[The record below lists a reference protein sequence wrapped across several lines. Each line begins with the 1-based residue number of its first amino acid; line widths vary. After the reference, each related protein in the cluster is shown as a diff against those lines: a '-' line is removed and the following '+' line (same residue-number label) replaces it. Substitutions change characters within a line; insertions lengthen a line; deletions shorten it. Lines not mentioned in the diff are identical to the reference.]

1 MKYRHPIAALNVL
14 KRPLLSRIRDRLS
27 RHGWYRRLHLAYA
40 RWRAR
45 HGGLPNWAAL
55 QPQSGLGSVRPP
67 LTEGAKR
74 VLIATGTAG
83 HLPSMTMESLL
94 GMALAARGVG
104 IDFLLCDAAL
114 PACMMCE
121 ISWYSDLDKLA
132 MHGPK
137 DRCLTCYQPSAEMLD
152 RAGLNAI
159 GLNSKLT
166 DADRFKAKTISTQ
179 MPQSEIAA
187 YIEDGIPIGEH
198 AVAGALRFF
207 SRGDLETV
215 SGAGPILRRY
225 LEAALLTYYGTRRLL
240 AEGHYDVVVL
250 NHGIYVPQGIISETA
265 RHLGVR
271 VVTWHPAYRRG
282 CFIFNHH
289 ETYHHGL
296 MTEPVSSWENM
307 SWNDAQQ
314 QQITQYLRSRWVG
327 RQDWVKF
334 HNQPEFDTR
343 LIEEEIGID
352 FRRSTIGLL
361 TNVIWDAQLHY
372 KANAFPNMVDW
383 LIKTIAHFEKRPD
396 LQLLIRVHPAELTG
410 TLPSRQPVLDE
421 IRHHFPNL
429 PANVFI
435 IPPES
440 KASTYVAMSHCNTV
454 LIYGTKMGVELSATG
469 IPVVVAGE
477 AWIRGKGVTMDANSE
492 ENYLRLLDALPLR
505 EKLDDATIERAQKYA
520 YHFFF
525 RRMVPL
531 DCIKERKGW
540 PPFAVHID
548 SLHDLA
554 PGKSPG
560 LDIVCNGIIAGIPF
574 IYPAEDLTGAPS
586 ERRAT

>member
-1 MKYRHPIAALNVL
+1 VKYRHPIVALTEPT
-14 KRPLLSRIRDRLS
+14 RPLLSRIRDRLS
-27 RHGWYRRLHLAYA
+27 RHGWYRRFHLAYV

-45 HGGLPNWAAL
+45 HGGLPDWAAW
-55 QPQSGLGSVRPP
+55 QPQAGLELVRPP
-67 LTEGAKR
+67 LIDGAKR
-74 VLIATGTAG
+74 VLVATGTAG

-94 GMALAARGVG
+94 GMALAIRDAS
-104 IDFLLCDAAL
+104 IDFLICDAAL

-121 ISWYSDLDKLA
+121 ISWYSDVDKLA
-132 MHGPK
+132 KHGPK
-137 DRCLTCYQPSAEMLD
+137 DRCLTCYRPSAEMLD

-166 DADRFKAKTISTQ
+166 NADRFKAKTISTQ

-207 SRGDLETV
+207 SRGDLEKV
-215 SGAGPILRRY
+215 SGAEVILRRY

-240 AEGHYDVVVL
+240 AEGRYDAVVL

-296 MTEPVSSWENM
+296 MTEPVSSWEDM
-307 SWNDAQQ
+307 SWNGMQQ

-327 RQDWVKF
+327 QQDWVKF
-334 HNQPEFDTR
+334 HDQPEFDTR
-343 LIEEEIGID
+343 SIEEEIGID
-352 FRRSTIGLL
+352 FRRPTIGLL

-383 LIKTIAHFEKRPD
+383 LIKTIAYFEKRPD
-396 LQLLIRVHPAELTG
+396 MQLLIRVHPAELTG
-410 TLPSRQPVLDE
+410 TLPSRQPAVDE
-421 IRHHFPNL
+421 IRRQFPNL

-440 KASTYVAMSHCNTV
+440 KASTYVAMSHCNAV
-454 LIYGTKMGVELSATG
+454 LIYGTKMGVELSAMG
-469 IPVVVAGE
+469 IPVIVAGE
-477 AWIRGKGVTMDANSE
+477 AWIRGKGVTMDATSE

-548 SLHDLA
+548 SLDDLS

-560 LDIVCNGIIAGIPF
+560 LDIVCNGIIAGTPF
-574 IYPAEDLTGAPS
+574 IYPAEDLMGAPS
-586 ERRAT
+586 DRRAT

>member
-1 MKYRHPIAALNVL
+1 
-14 KRPLLSRIRDRLS
+14 
-27 RHGWYRRLHLAYA
+27 
-40 RWRAR
+40 
-45 HGGLPNWAAL
+45 
-55 QPQSGLGSVRPP
+55 
-67 LTEGAKR
+67 
-74 VLIATGTAG
+74 
-83 HLPSMTMESLL
+83 MTMESLL
-94 GMALAARGVG
+94 GMALAIRDAS
-104 IDFLLCDAAL
+104 IDFLICDAAL

-121 ISWYSDLDKLA
+121 ISWYSDVDKLA
-132 MHGPK
+132 KHGPK
-137 DRCLTCYQPSAEMLD
+137 DRCLTCYRPSAEMLD

-166 DADRFKAKTISTQ
+166 NADRFKAKTISTQ

-207 SRGDLETV
+207 SRGDLEKV
-215 SGAGPILRRY
+215 SGAEVILRRY

-240 AEGHYDVVVL
+240 AEGRYDAVVL

-296 MTEPVSSWENM
+296 MTEPVSSWEDM
-307 SWNDAQQ
+307 SWNGMQQ

-327 RQDWVKF
+327 QQDWVKF
-334 HNQPEFDTR
+334 HDQPEFDTR
-343 LIEEEIGID
+343 SIEEEIGID
-352 FRRSTIGLL
+352 FRRPTIGLL

-383 LIKTIAHFEKRPD
+383 LIKTIAYFEKRPD
-396 LQLLIRVHPAELTG
+396 MQLLIRVHPAELTG
-410 TLPSRQPVLDE
+410 TLPSRQPAVDE
-421 IRHHFPNL
+421 IRRQFPNL

-440 KASTYVAMSHCNTV
+440 KASTYVAMSHCNAV
-454 LIYGTKMGVELSATG
+454 LIYGTKMGVELSAMG
-469 IPVVVAGE
+469 IPVIVAGE
-477 AWIRGKGVTMDANSE
+477 AWIRGKGVTMDATSE

-548 SLHDLA
+548 SLDDLA

-560 LDIVCNGIIAGIPF
+560 LDIVCNGIIAGTPF
-574 IYPAEDLTGAPS
+574 IYPAEDLMGAPS
-586 ERRAT
+586 DRRAT